1 MDLERIG
8 KFIAELRKENNMT
21 QQELANKLHV
31 TDRAVSHWENG
42 RRIPDV
48 ALFQPICDI
57 FKISI
62 NELVSGERISDDNM
76 VKKSEENIINTLKDK
91 NKHVSKFKQIIIVLV
106 ICFISLLI
114 VYILDKKNEYP
125 KIELFNIFMQPADPD
140 TPNYKKLIKK
150 AKVDNRDIYYYST
163 HVVELCDKS
172 ENCYNVS
179 DALEH
184 KQYTLDEL
192 QSFLEKQAEYE
203 NYKIMR
209 YYDGGTVSY
218 VKGGYMIV
226 YCNTLE
232 GNKDVYIGN
241 SDMLD
246 DLKGEWCGHQK
257 NPDESYIKTYK
268 VLSVEINKKDNEYND
283 VVLEDINGK
292 RGKVTVG
299 NSFRLVP
306 GHAYYFS
313 FLTFDKFEETIE
325 NIFNNSTLLEA
336 KELDENSDNRDW
348 IDEKIIVNE
357 DLDNGAELN
366 ELEHVRMD
374 IIDGTLTNT
383 GCKIKLTDFSGNKYI
398 YGDSF
403 RLDVYK
409 DDKWENLKVI
419 CDNCAW
425 DLMAYGP
432 DKYGHLI
439 MNINWEKLYGIL
451 DKGRYRIVKDALRK
465 DEECSEKECKKYYIS
480 VEFNID

>member
-1 MDLERIG
+1 
-8 KFIAELRKENNMT
+8 
-21 QQELANKLHV
+21 
-31 TDRAVSHWENG
+31 
-42 RRIPDV
+42 
-48 ALFQPICDI
+48 
-57 FKISI
+57 
-62 NELVSGERISDDNM
+62 
-76 VKKSEENIINTLKDK
+76 
-91 NKHVSKFKQIIIVLV
+91 
-106 ICFISLLI
+106 
-114 VYILDKKNEYP
+114 
-125 KIELFNIFMQPADPD
+125 
-140 TPNYKKLIKK
+140 
-150 AKVDNRDIYYYST
+150 
-163 HVVELCDKS
+163 
-172 ENCYNVS
+172 
-179 DALEH
+179 
-184 KQYTLDEL
+184 
-192 QSFLEKQAEYE
+192 
-203 NYKIMR
+203 
-209 YYDGGTVSY
+209 
-218 VKGGYMIV
+218 
-226 YCNTLE
+226 
-232 GNKDVYIGN
+232 
-241 SDMLD
+241 MLD

-348 IDEKIIVNE
+348 INEKIIVNE

-366 ELEHVRMD
+366 ELERVRMD

-409 DDKWENLKVI
+409 DDKWENLKEI

-439 MNINWEKLYGIL
+439 MNINWEKLYGKL

-465 DEECSEKECKKYYIS
+465 DEECSEKECKRYYIS